1 MPLTKLNSA
10 SVIERLPVGSVIQT
24 ISVEDS
30 TAGDQFLNKNDYVQ
44 VMSASITPQYS
55 NSEIYISYQVGIG
68 GVTHQPMSSRIKRG
82 STVIGSNTLTG
93 GTARY
98 GNSACEAGSPFS
110 PQDQIAMLHGQY
122 LDSPSTTSAITYAIE
137 VSPRNDDGTHNF
149 VFGEPYNQNTSGFI
163 MKVNNI
169 ITLMEIKG

>member
-10 SVIERLPVGSVIQT
+10 SVIERLPLGSVIQT

-30 TAGDQFLNKNDYVQ
+30 TAGDQFTTNDYVQ

-68 GVTHQPMSSRIKRG
+68 ASTKEPISTRIKRD
-82 STVIGSNTLTG
+82 STVVGSNTLTG

-98 GNSACEAGSPFS
+98 GNSQGNDGSSFS
-110 PQDQIAMLHGQY
+110 NTDSMQVIHGQF
-122 LDSPSTTSAITYAIE
+122 LDSPTTTSAITYKIE
-137 VSPRNDDGTHNF
+137 ASPRNDDGNRTF
-149 VFGEPYNQNTSGFI
+149 VFGEPHNQVTGGYI

-169 ITLMEIKG
+169 ITLMEIKR

>member
-1 MPLTKLNSA
+1 MALTKLNSA

-30 TAGDQFLNKNDYVQ
+30 TAGDQFTTNDYVQ

-68 GVTHQPMSSRIKRG
+68 GATHQPMSSRIKRD
-82 STVIGSNTLTG
+82 STVVGSNTLTG

-98 GNSACEAGSPFS
+98 GNSVAEAGSPFS
-110 PQDQIAMLHGQY
+110 NTDGMTMLNGQY
-122 LDSPSTTSAITYAIE
+122 LDSPTTTSAITYKIE
-137 VSPRNDDGTHNF
+137 VSPRNDDGNKNF
-149 VFGEPYNQNTSGFI
+149 TFGEPHNQVTHGYI

-169 ITLMEIKG
+169 ITLMEIKR

>member
-30 TAGDQFLNKNDYVQ
+30 TAGDSFTTNDYVQ
-44 VMSASITPQYS
+44 LMSASITPQYA

-68 GVTHQPMSSRIKRG
+68 GQTHQPMSSRIKRD
-82 STVIGSNTLTG
+82 STVVGSNTLTG

-98 GNSACEAGSPFS
+98 GNSLAEAGSSFS
-110 PQDQIAMLHGQY
+110 SADQMTMIHGQF
-122 LDSPSTTSAITYAIE
+122 LDSPTTTSAITYKIE
-137 VSPRNDDGTHNF
+137 VSPRNEDGNKTF
-149 VFGEPYNQNTSGFI
+149 IFGEPHNQVTDGYI

-169 ITLMEIKG
+169 ITLMEIKR

>member
-10 SVIERLPVGSVIQT
+10 SVIERLPTGSVIQT

-30 TAGDQFLNKNDYVQ
+30 TAGDQFTTNDYVQ

-68 GVTHQPMSSRIKRG
+68 GQTYQPMSSRIKRD
-82 STVIGSNTLTG
+82 STVVGSNTLTG

-98 GNSACEAGSPFS
+98 GNSSGEGGGNFS
-110 PQDQIAMLHGQY
+110 NADDITMLHGQF
-122 LDSPSTTSAITYAIE
+122 LDSPTTTSAITYKIE
-137 VSPRNDDGTHNF
+137 VSPRNDAGNKSFT
-149 VFGEPYNQNTSGFI
+149 FGEPHNQVTSGFI

-169 ITLMEIKG
+169 ITLMEIKR

>member
-10 SVIERLPVGSVIQT
+10 SVIERLPTGSVIQT

-30 TAGDQFLNKNDYVQ
+30 TAGDQFTTNDYVQ

-68 GVTHQPMSSRIKRG
+68 GQTHEPMSSRIKRD
-82 STVIGSNTLTG
+82 STVVGSNTLTG

-98 GNSACEAGSPFS
+98 GNSSGEAGSNFS
-110 PQDQIAMLHGQY
+110 NTDDITMLYGQF
-122 LDSPSTTSAITYAIE
+122 LDSPTTTSAITYKIE
-137 VSPRNDDGTHNF
+137 VSPRNDDGNKNF
-149 VFGEPYNQNTSGFI
+149 TFGEPHNQVTSGFI

-169 ITLMEIKG
+169 ITLMEIKR

>member
-1 MPLTKLNSA
+1 MALTKLNSA

-30 TAGDQFLNKNDYVQ
+30 TAGDQFTTNDYVQ
-44 VMSASITPQYS
+44 LMSASITPQYS
-55 NSEIYISYQVGIG
+55 NSKIYISYQVGVG
-68 GVTHQPMSSRIKRG
+68 GATLVPMSTRIKRG
-82 STVIGSNTLTG
+82 STVVGSNTLTG

-98 GNSACEAGSPFS
+98 GNSQGNDGSSFS
-110 PQDQIAMLHGQY
+110 PADSIQVIHGQF
-122 LDSPSTTSAITYAIE
+122 LDSPTTTSAITYAIE
-137 VSPRNDDGTHNF
+137 ISPRNDTGNKNF
-149 VFGEPYNQNTSGFI
+149 TFGEPHNQVTSGYI